1 MKGKSIYSF
10 IFTCL
15 KPYKWLIFI
24 QFIISIIYAFDVSL
38 RPYLIKYML
47 DVIATIEYENAVHS
61 LMWPALAYIG
71 LSILMVLS
79 FRIFDYIWLHLNP
92 NLKTSVGRELMN
104 RMMDHSHRLY
114 QNHFAGSLG
123 TKIKDVMSSI
133 PDLIRIG
140 INQFFA
146 HILAVIIA
154 TFTMWQTSPRFA
166 IALLVWLSVFVW
178 GNFHF
183 AKTAKRLS
191 HDAADIRSK
200 LVGHIV
206 DTLSNIMNV
215 RFFSGK
221 KTEMIRLEGV
231 LKNYLNADQKRDWF
245 FLKIFALQGFSFL
258 IYEAL
263 CIYWLVTGLKSLDV
277 SPGDFALVLTLN
289 VSIVEF
295 LWNLSKDVG
304 DFSKALG
311 DITQGLV
318 ITQSPIDIE
327 DKPKALPLKVSQGE
341 INFSNVTFHYQHP
354 SALFTNLNVTIPAGQ
369 KVGLVGYSGSGK
381 TTFVN
386 LLLRLYDI
394 NQGSIKIDG
403 QDIRDVTQD
412 SLRKAIAVI
421 PQEPL
426 LFHRTLMDNIRYGR
440 MGASEADVIDASKK
454 AFADGFIRQLPEG
467 YQGLVGER
475 GVKLSGGQRQ
485 RIAIARAILKNA
497 PILILDEATSQLD
510 SLTEQD
516 IQHSIEDLMRHKT
529 TLVIAH
535 RLSTLLNM
543 ERILVFEQGR
553 IVEDGTARELFEK
566 NGLFRTLWEA
576 QVGDFL
582 PTHLG
587 EIPEDGLVQG

>member
-1 MKGKSIYSF
+1 MKKKSIYSF
-10 IFTCL
+10 TIACI
-15 KPYKWLIFI
+15 KPYKWLIVG
-24 QFIISIIYAFDVSL
+24 QFLISIIYAADVSL
-38 RPYLIKYML
+38 RPYIIKHML
-47 DVIATIEYENAVHS
+47 DIIATINHQEAIES
-61 LMWPALAYIG
+61 LMMPALAYIG
-71 LSILMVLS
+71 LTILMVVS
-79 FRIFDYIWLHLNP
+79 FRLFDYIWLNLNP
-92 NLKTSVGRELMN
+92 NLKTAVGRELMN

-114 QNHFAGSLG
+114 QNHFSGSLG
-123 TKIKDVMSSI
+123 TKIKDVMSGI
-133 PDLIRIG
+133 PDLIKIG

-146 HILAVIIA
+146 HILAIVIA

-166 IALLVWLSVFVW
+166 IALLVWLAIFVW
-178 GNFHF
+178 GNLRF

-200 LVGHIV
+200 FVGHIV

-221 KTEMIRLEGV
+221 KIEMTRLEGV
-231 LKNYLNADQKRDWF
+231 LKTYLNADQKRDWF
-245 FLKIFALQGFSFL
+245 FLKIFAFQGFTFL
-258 IYEAL
+258 IYEAVCL
-263 CIYWLVTGLKSLDV
+263 YWLVTGIKTLDV

-289 VSIVEF
+289 VAIVEF

-311 DITQGLV
+311 DVSQGLA

-327 DKPKALPLKVSQGE
+327 DKPNALPLRVKQGE
-341 INFSNVTFHYQHP
+341 IVFNNVTFHYQSP
-354 SALFTNLNVTIPAGQ
+354 TPLFSNLNITIPAGQ
-369 KVGLVGYSGSGK
+369 KVGLVGFSGSGK

-386 LLLRLYDI
+386 LLLRLYDVSS
-394 NQGSIKIDG
+394 GSITIDG

-421 PQEPL
+421 PQEPI

-440 MGASEADVIDASKK
+440 IEASDQEVQEASKK
-454 AFADGFIRQLPEG
+454 AFADSFISKLPEG

-516 IQHSIEDLMRHKT
+516 IQSSIEELMRDKT
-529 TLVIAH
+529 TIVVAH

-543 ERILVFEQGR
+543 ERILVFDRGR
-553 IVEDGTARELFEK
+553 IVEDGTTQELFEN

-587 EIPEDGLVQG
+587 EIPQDGLVEE

>member
-1 MKGKSIYSF
+1 MKKKSIYSF
-10 IFTCL
+10 IMACL
-15 KPYKWLIFI
+15 KPYKWLIFG
-24 QFIISIIYAFDVSL
+24 QFVISIIYAADVSL

-47 DVIATIEYENAVHS
+47 DIIADIEYKDAIES
-61 LMWPALAYIG
+61 LWLPALAYMG
-71 LSILMVLS
+71 LSILMVVS
-79 FRIFDYIWLHLNP
+79 FRLFDYIWLHLNP
-92 NLKTSVGRELMN
+92 NLKTAVGRELMN

-123 TKIKDVMSSI
+123 TKIKDVMSSL
-133 PDLIRIG
+133 PDLIKIG

-166 IALLVWLSVFVW
+166 IALMVWLLVFVL
-178 GNFHF
+178 GNLRF
-183 AKTAKRLS
+183 AQTAKRLS
-191 HDAADIRSK
+191 HEAADVRSK

-221 KTEMIRLEGV
+221 KTEMNRLEGV
-231 LKNYLNADQKRDWF
+231 LKTYLNADQRRDWF
-245 FLKIFALQGFSFL
+245 FLKIFAFQGISFL
-258 IYEAL
+258 IYEGVCL
-263 CIYWLVTGLKSLDV
+263 YWLVVGLKTLDV

-289 VSIVEF
+289 VAIVEF

-311 DITQGLV
+311 DVTQGLV

-327 DKPKALPLKVSQGE
+327 DKPQAQALIVKRGE
-341 INFSNVTFHYQHP
+341 IAFHNVTFHYQSP
-354 SALFTNLNVTIPAGQ
+354 TPLFSNLSITIPAGQ

-386 LLLRLYDI
+386 LLLRLYDV
-394 NQGSIKIDG
+394 NQGSITIDSH
-403 QDIRDVTQD
+403 DIRDVTQD

-426 LFHRTLMDNIRYGR
+426 LFHRTLMENIRYGR
-440 MGASEADVIDASKK
+440 MDATDQQVIEASQRAYADSFISK
-454 AFADGFIRQLPEG
+454 LPEG
-467 YQGLVGER
+467 YHAMVGER

-485 RIAIARAILKNA
+485 RIAIARAILKNS

-516 IQHSIEDLMRHKT
+516 IQLSIEDLMRDKT

-543 ERILVFEQGR
+543 ERILVFDRGR
-553 IVEDGTARELFEK
+553 IVEDGTSKELFAK

-582 PTHLG
+582 PTHVG
-587 EIPEDGLVQG
+587 EIPEDGLVVS